1 MKTYTVRENVKKIYL
16 WIGIGSVSLLMMIL
30 VIQPTVF
37 RSPTLNLIFYSICI
51 LMAGL
56 HLMRAWTC
64 RLRIE
69 TNEIYFY
76 NGLMDV
82 KHIPLDKIVRI
93 EYNPQI
99 RIRIVLQ
106 RKDTVIKIPN
116 VFSAEETAEILR
128 TIHRRRRR
136 IQIDYIEKPSLF
148 NKNVDNCERG
158 K

>member
-148 NKNVDNCERG
+148 NKNVENCERG

>member
-69 TNEIYFY
+69 TDEIYFY

-106 RKDTVIKIPN
+106 DTVIKIPN

-148 NKNVDNCERG
+148 NKNVENCERG

>member
-116 VFSAEETAEILR
+116 DFSAEETAEILR

-148 NKNVDNCERG
+148 NKNVENCERG

>member
-56 HLMRAWTC
+56 HLMGAWTC

-69 TNEIYFY
+69 TDEIYFY

-148 NKNVDNCERG
+148 NKNVENCERG

>member
-16 WIGIGSVSLLMMIL
+16 WIGIASVSLLMLIL
-30 VIQPTVF
+30 IIQPTAF
-37 RSPTLNLIFYSICI
+37 RSPTLNLAFYSICI

-69 TNEIYFY
+69 TDEIYFY

-106 RKDTVIKIPN
+106 RKNTVIKIPN

-128 TIHRRRRR
+128 IIHRRRRR
-136 IQIDYIEKPSLF
+136 IQIHYIEKPSLF
-148 NKNVDNCERG
+148 NKNVENCERG

>member
-1 MKTYTVRENVKKIYL
+1 MKTYTVRENVKNVYL
-16 WIGIGSVSLLMMIL
+16 RVGIGSVSLLMLSLI
-30 VIQPTVF
+30 VQPTVF
-37 RSPTLNLIFYSICI
+37 RSSTLNLVFYGMCVF
-51 LMAGL
+51 MAGL
-56 HLMRAWTC
+56 HLMQAWTC

-69 TNEIYFY
+69 ADEIYFY

-128 TIHRRRRR
+128 TIHRRRRK
-136 IQIDYIEKPSLF
+136 IQIEYIEKPSLF
-148 NKNVDNCERG
+148 NKNVENCERG

>member
-69 TNEIYFY
+69 TDEIYFY

-148 NKNVDNCERG
+148 NKNAENCERG

>member
-69 TNEIYFY
+69 TDEIYFY

-106 RKDTVIKIPN
+106 RKDPVIKIPN

-148 NKNVDNCERG
+148 NKNVENCERG

>member
-1 MKTYTVRENVKKIYL
+1 
-16 WIGIGSVSLLMMIL
+16 
-30 VIQPTVF
+30 
-37 RSPTLNLIFYSICI
+37 
-51 LMAGL
+51 
-56 HLMRAWTC
+56 MRAWTC

-148 NKNVDNCERG
+148 NKNVENCERG

>member
-1 MKTYTVRENVKKIYL
+1 
-16 WIGIGSVSLLMMIL
+16 
-30 VIQPTVF
+30 
-37 RSPTLNLIFYSICI
+37 
-51 LMAGL
+51 
-56 HLMRAWTC
+56 MRAWTC

-69 TNEIYFY
+69 TDEIYFY

-148 NKNVDNCERG
+148 NKNVENCERG

>member
-16 WIGIGSVSLLMMIL
+16 WIGIGSASLLMMIL

-69 TNEIYFY
+69 TDEIYFY

-148 NKNVDNCERG
+148 NKNVENCERG

>member
-1 MKTYTVRENVKKIYL
+1 MKTYTVRENLKKIYL

-69 TNEIYFY
+69 TDEIYFY

-148 NKNVDNCERG
+148 NKNVENCERG

>member
-69 TNEIYFY
+69 TDEIYFY

-148 NKNVDNCERG
+148 NKNVENCERG

>member
-51 LMAGL
+51 LMSGL

-69 TNEIYFY
+69 TDEIYFY

-148 NKNVDNCERG
+148 NKNVENCERG

>member
-1 MKTYTVRENVKKIYL
+1 
-16 WIGIGSVSLLMMIL
+16 
-30 VIQPTVF
+30 
-37 RSPTLNLIFYSICI
+37 
-51 LMAGL
+51 
-56 HLMRAWTC
+56 
-64 RLRIE
+64 
-69 TNEIYFY
+69 
-76 NGLMDV
+76 MDV

-136 IQIDYIEKPSLF
+136 IQIDYIEKPSFF
-148 NKNVDNCERG
+148 NKNVENCERG

>member
-116 VFSAEETAEILR
+116 VCSAEETAEILR

-148 NKNVDNCERG
+148 NKNVENCERG